1 MFHKYV
7 TKTEEEVKEIRL
19 RREKRKKEKER
30 RKKEQDNNV
39 KRKDEEKRRHKE
51 KSMAGMKKA
60 DEPEFTGK
68 EKKAIREFQGEQAK
82 DSDDD
87 EDWYRKEVGAEP
99 EAELFSKSN
108 KGGQGQTRTI
118 MKGRFSKKPQ
128 SAEDNRERG
137 GASGGGAGRG
147 SRGRNPAGG
156 PGSSRSRAV
165 AGGDRDGSK
174 HRGEKRKRSKNV
186 FNSEGIGPNFRRDR
200 GGNA

>member
-1 MFHKYV
+1 MF
-7 TKTEEEVKEIRL
+7 
-19 RREKRKKEKER
+19 
-30 RKKEQDNNV
+30 
-39 KRKDEEKRRHKE
+39 
-51 KSMAGMKKA
+51 
-60 DEPEFTGK
+60 
-68 EKKAIREFQGEQAK
+68 
-82 DSDDD
+82 
-87 EDWYRKEVGAEP
+87 RKEVGAEP

-137 GASGGGAGRG
+137 GASGFRGRRGGAGGGAGRG

-200 GGNA
+200 GGNAGGGGRGGASKRGGGVRGGKIQKNRKR